1 MDAITRGAI
10 PKCAMPVYFAY
21 VYNAQLSLPPILYV
35 HSLIPSPPQEWCH
48 VMCHV
53 TEDNGTRARTQDA
66 LRKVL
71 EHTNSIVL
79 EVKATAATGG
89 SYMAVARKLEEVRM
103 LE

>member
-1 MDAITRGAI
+1 M
-10 PKCAMPVYFAY
+10 
-21 VYNAQLSLPPILYV
+21 
-35 HSLIPSPPQEWCH
+35 
-48 VMCHV
+48 MCHV